1 MPPDPAPRV
10 HALLRMT
17 TPAALVWEGPPPQ
30 WAPPALRR
38 APWVVM
44 RRAAP
49 RSGLWPVG
57 VRGALRNQRGAGWL
71 PECAVA
77 DCVTPQ
83 RLAAQRGWREHPRI
97 ALNPAFSSLDAVEAI
112 FAAHGLA
119 GRWGPGGS
127 VGFELASGLPA
138 TGAQSDLDL
147 ILQADRPIARADA
160 ARLHAD
166 LSSLAPRVDLLLET
180 PHGAVCLSEYVL
192 GRGAMMLRSALGPQ
206 LVNDPWEI
214 DWAHVS
220 SA

>member
-10 HALLRMT
+10 HALLRVT
-17 TPAALVWEGPPPQ
+17 TLAALVWEGPAPQ

-38 APWVVM
+38 APWVVI

-49 RSGLWPVG
+49 HSGLWPVG

-71 PECAVA
+71 PERAVA
-77 DCVTPQ
+77 DCITPQ
-83 RLAAQRGWREHPRI
+83 RLAAQRCWRDHPRI
-97 ALNPAFSSLDAVEAI
+97 AGSPALSALDAVEAI

-138 TGAQSDLDL
+138 TSAQSDLDL

-160 ARLHAD
+160 ARLHAE
-166 LSSLAPRVDLLLET
+166 LSGLTARIDLLLET
-180 PHGAVCLSEYVL
+180 PHGAVSLSEYVL
-192 GRGAMMLRSALGPQ
+192 GRGAMLLRSTRGPQ
-206 LVNDPWEI
+206 LVSDPWEI
-214 DWAHVS
+214 DWARVS
-220 SA
+220 TA